1 MKQNQDN
8 QDSRKPCPNCGLP
21 IQQGEHWSE
30 NFCYTALQDR
40 IAQLEQELQQQHA
53 QTINLLAHI
62 AHAQQS
68 EIRHNFTV
76 LNFQFG
82 KANLAIRIGNT
93 SEAFNAGKTLASAGI
108 EVLKYLGLW
117 ELDQKETGLWTN
129 S

>member
-8 QDSRKPCPNCGLP
+8 RKPCVNCGQL
-21 IQQGEHWSE
+21 IEAGAHWSE
-30 NFCYTALQDR
+30 NFCYTALQNK
-40 IAQLEQELQQQHA
+40 IAQLEQEQHD
-53 QTINLLAHI
+53 QREKTINLLAHI

-68 EIRHNFTV
+68 EIRHKITV